1 MGNSIWWSKIIHAFS
16 NTTERKTPSETLR
29 KRTIAL
35 HGNKLDKGIHIGTS
49 SKYAINEKTATIL
62 GS

>member
-1 MGNSIWWSKIIHAFS
+1 MLFLTKLK
-16 NTTERKTPSETLR
+16 KTAPSETLG

-35 HGNKLDKGIHIGTS
+35 HGNKLDERIPVDKS
-49 SKYAINEKTATIL
+49 SKYAIRGKLTTIL